1 MNTKPTNNHIAK
13 ATVWKWALAIV
24 MGLSAFIFWRY
35 GYPSM
40 MAYQEQYQLFLFD
53 CHYLVERLAL
63 PGGTATYVAEF
74 FTQFYNTP
82 VFGALVISLLL
93 VTSQQLSWLLMRNNA
108 YKTEDLSAYLLSF
121 LPSLLIWRIMG
132 DESLMLAYIVAFII
146 VQATMLIAPKTRNAL
161 LIYILPAIPI
171 TYWIAGPMVGM
182 LALYTGIRLIK
193 TCNRK
198 IEGFSLAAFS
208 LVYTTLIVAAS
219 SYFLP
224 YPTVRFFLGL
234 FYYRSIEVPTHIMCL
249 SPMLLLILTGVT
261 IPLANKLCKTVAVA
275 VVTVVASSLGS
286 AIDSQKYVLM
296 DYDCLVRQQ
305 RWADIVAKAEQK
317 TPDLPMSVC
326 ATNLALAM
334 TGKLGDRCFDFY
346 QHGTEGLLPEF
357 ERNFNTILV
366 TGDAYFMLGLV
377 NTGQRYAFEA
387 MESIPNYNKSG
398 RVFKR
403 LAETNLINGQYKA
416 AEKYLKALQKTIFY
430 KKWADR
436 RMEMIRNPKL
446 IDSHPMYSYLRKVR
460 LTDDFLFSDKETDK
474 LCGQLVMH
482 NKENLVAIQYLL
494 MFPLL
499 NKDLNTFMQYY
510 TYVKSIS
517 KYSSQACE
525 EAVALAYAQQGKLPQ
540 AQMER
545 YKSSPVWRY
554 FLK

>member
-1 MNTKPTNNHIAK
+1 
-13 ATVWKWALAIV
+13 
-24 MGLSAFIFWRY
+24 
-35 GYPSM
+35 
-40 MAYQEQYQLFLFD
+40 
-53 CHYLVERLAL
+53 
-63 PGGTATYVAEF
+63 
-74 FTQFYNTP
+74 
-82 VFGALVISLLL
+82 
-93 VTSQQLSWLLMRNNA
+93 
-108 YKTEDLSAYLLSF
+108 
-121 LPSLLIWRIMG
+121 
-132 DESLMLAYIVAFII
+132 
-146 VQATMLIAPKTRNAL
+146 
-161 LIYILPAIPI
+161 
-171 TYWIAGPMVGM
+171 
-182 LALYTGIRLIK
+182 
-193 TCNRK
+193 
-198 IEGFSLAAFS
+198 
-208 LVYTTLIVAAS
+208 
-219 SYFLP
+219 
-224 YPTVRFFLGL
+224 
-234 FYYRSIEVPTHIMCL
+234 
-249 SPMLLLILTGVT
+249 
-261 IPLANKLCKTVAVA
+261 
-275 VVTVVASSLGS
+275 
-286 AIDSQKYVLM
+286 
-296 DYDCLVRQQ
+296 
-305 RWADIVAKAEQK
+305 
-317 TPDLPMSVC
+317 
-326 ATNLALAM
+326 M

>member
-74 FTQFYNTP
+74 LTQFYNTP

-146 VQATMLIAPKTRNAL
+146 VQAAMIFAPKTRNAL

-193 TCNRK
+193 TCNRE

-540 AQMER
+540 AQMGR

>member
-208 LVYTTLIVAAS
+208 LVYTTLIIAAS

-249 SPMLLLILTGVT
+249 SPMLLLIITGVT

>member
-74 FTQFYNTP
+74 LTQFYNTP

-146 VQATMLIAPKTRNAL
+146 VQAAMIFAPKTRNAL

-193 TCNRK
+193 TCNRE

-525 EAVALAYAQQGKLPQ
+525 DAVALAYAQQGKLPQ

>member
-74 FTQFYNTP
+74 LTQFYNTP

-146 VQATMLIAPKTRNAL
+146 VQAAMIFAPKTRNAL

-286 AIDSQKYVLM
+286 AIDSQKYELM

-540 AQMER
+540 AQVER

>member
-24 MGLSAFIFWRY
+24 MGLSAFIFWRF

-40 MAYQEQYQLFLFD
+40 MAYHEQYQLFLFD
-53 CHYLVERLAL
+53 CHYLVDRLAL

-74 FTQFYNTP
+74 LTQFYNTP
-82 VFGALVISLLL
+82 VFGALGISLLL

-146 VQATMLIAPKTRNAL
+146 VQAAMIFAPKTRNAL

-261 IPLANKLCKTVAVA
+261 IPLGNKLCKTVAVA

-286 AIDSQKYVLM
+286 AIDSQKYELM

-334 TGKLGDRCFDFY
+334 TGQLGDRCFDFY

-366 TGDAYFMLGLV
+366 TGDAYFMLGFV

-387 MESIPNYNKSG
+387 MESIPNYNKSS

-482 NKENLVAIQYLL
+482 NKENIVAIQYLL

-545 YKSSPVWRY
+545 YKTSPVWRY

>member
-74 FTQFYNTP
+74 LTQFYNTP

-146 VQATMLIAPKTRNAL
+146 VQAAMIFAPKTRNAL

-193 TCNRK
+193 TCNRE
-198 IEGFSLAAFS
+198 IEGLSLAAFS

>member
-63 PGGTATYVAEF
+63 PGGTAAYVAEF
-74 FTQFYNTP
+74 LTQFYNTP

-146 VQATMLIAPKTRNAL
+146 VQAAMIFAPKTRNAL

>member
-13 ATVWKWALAIV
+13 ATMWKWALAIV

-74 FTQFYNTP
+74 LTQFYNTP

-146 VQATMLIAPKTRNAL
+146 VQAAMIFAPKTRNAL

-249 SPMLLLILTGVT
+249 SPMLLLIITGVT

-286 AIDSQKYVLM
+286 AIDSQKYELM

-446 IDSHPMYSYLRKVR
+446 IDNHPMYSYLRKVR

>member
-13 ATVWKWALAIV
+13 ATVWKRALAIV

-74 FTQFYNTP
+74 LTQFYNTP

-146 VQATMLIAPKTRNAL
+146 VQAAMIFAPKTRNAL

>member
-74 FTQFYNTP
+74 LTQFYNTP

-146 VQATMLIAPKTRNAL
+146 VQAAMIFAPKTRNAL

-482 NKENLVAIQYLL
+482 NKENFVAIQYLL

>member
-74 FTQFYNTP
+74 LTQFYNTP

-146 VQATMLIAPKTRNAL
+146 VQAAMIFAPKTRNAL

-198 IEGFSLAAFS
+198 IAGFSLAAFS

-525 EAVALAYAQQGKLPQ
+525 DAVALAYAQQGKLPQ

>member
-74 FTQFYNTP
+74 LTQFYNTP
-82 VFGALVISLLL
+82 VFGALGISLLL

-146 VQATMLIAPKTRNAL
+146 VQAAMIFAPKTRNAL

>member
-74 FTQFYNTP
+74 LTQFYNTP

-132 DESLMLAYIVAFII
+132 GESLMLAYIVAFII
-146 VQATMLIAPKTRNAL
+146 VQAAMIFAPKTRNAL

-193 TCNRK
+193 TCNRE

-525 EAVALAYAQQGKLPQ
+525 DAVALAYAQQGKLPQ